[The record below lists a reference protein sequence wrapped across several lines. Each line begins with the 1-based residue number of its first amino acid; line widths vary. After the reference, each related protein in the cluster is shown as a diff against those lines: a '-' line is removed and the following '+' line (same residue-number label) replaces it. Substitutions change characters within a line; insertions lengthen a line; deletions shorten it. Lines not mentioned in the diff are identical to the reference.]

1 MFKQVW
7 FQTHWIIG
15 ITAGVVLAVVG
26 VTGGLLS
33 FETQILDWLNSD
45 VRIVSSRPESPLAP
59 AELVKRIAAANPKR
73 QITAL
78 SVSSDPSAA
87 AKVTFARPRTA
98 GKDPSGRPGRGAR
111 GEARYIDPYS
121 GALIEGNGA
130 KGEGF
135 FQGTRSLHRWLTAGD
150 FGNRDVGKQIVDAST
165 VLLVVL
171 AFSGLYLRWPR
182 SAGNWRSWLKLDF
195 ALQGR
200 SFLWHLHAVIGTW
213 MLALYVVMALTGLFF
228 GYDWYRDGLY
238 SLTGTP
244 RPAPRGEMSRAG
256 TSGREQVRP
265 VDRGR
270 DVMNGRDES
279 ARSDVSGDAMSGRGQ
294 SARGDTSGSA
304 MSARGQ
310 TERRAGAT
318 PDLTATWAAFLRA
331 SASDGYSIANL
342 DLSHGKRVEIRYLA
356 AKAPHVRA
364 FNTFEVDAVSGAVL
378 KNERYAA
385 KPAGAKL
392 IASMFPLHT
401 GSFFGLPGLV
411 IYMIA
416 SLGMPLFAI
425 TGWMLY
431 LDRRKKKYAARA
443 TARELVA
450 TRSKTLAN
458 THDLLIGFASQAG
471 FARQLAWQTADSL
484 QSAGV
489 NVQVHSLAKLS
500 SEQLST
506 FKRALFVVSTF
517 GEGEPPDEARGF
529 ERKIMK
535 GSMPLTNMKFGLL
548 ALGDRQYRTFC
559 AFGQTL
565 DGWLRRQGAQ
575 PMFPRVDVDCGRPEA
590 LYQWQE
596 RLGELTGTAGSAW
609 IEPQFARWRLV
620 NRQLLNAGS
629 VGAPMYLIE
638 LQPADSKSLSWQ
650 AGDIAEILAPPVP
663 TDRDVETTEAA
674 SIAAVGEPTKAG
686 FLLATR
692 DSRTATAA
700 DGRREYSIA
709 SIPEDS
715 RLQLVIRQ
723 VQRRDST
730 LGLGSGWLTKHAP
743 LDTFVKLRVRANPT
757 FHAPDRDSPLILIG
771 NGTGIAGLRSHLK
784 ARAHRK
790 GKGVWLIY
798 GERNEQYDYLFRREI
813 EAWLATG
820 TLERLDLAFSRDQ
833 PEQRRSGP
841 HSAEP
846 LCAQHQ
852 VERLNVQHRT
862 ERLNVQLQAERLYV
876 QLQPE
881 RLNVQH
887 QAERLYVQ
895 NIVTARAET
904 VKEWIRRGAAILV
917 CGSLEGMA
925 PGVQSALHQVLGEP
939 ELAHLAAE
947 GRYRRDVY

>member
-7 FQTHWIIG
+7 FQTHWVIG

-45 VRIVSSRPESPLAP
+45 VRIVSPRPESALAP
-59 AELVKRIAAANPKR
+59 AELVKRIAAANPQR

-78 SVSSDPSAA
+78 SVSSDPTAA
-87 AKVTFARPRTA
+87 VKVTFARPRTA
-98 GKDPSGRPGRGAR
+98 DKGSSRPPGRGSR
-111 GEARYIDPYS
+111 GEARYADPYS

-130 KGEGF
+130 KGEAF

-200 SFLWHLHAVIGTW
+200 SFLWHLHAVMGTW

-244 RPAPRGEMSRAG
+244 RPAPRGEMSREM
-256 TSGREQVRP
+256 SGRDQI
-265 VDRGR
+265 GR
-270 DVMNGRDES
+270 T
-279 ARSDVSGDAMSGRGQ
+279 AMISRGQ
-294 SARGDTSGSA
+294 SARGDISDNA
-304 MSARGQ
+304 RSARGQ
-310 TERRAGAT
+310 SERRAGAT
-318 PDLTATWAAFLRA
+318 PDLTAAWTAFLRA

-342 DLSHGKRVEIRYLA
+342 DLARGKRVEIRYLA
-356 AKAPHVRA
+356 AKAPHIRA
-364 FNTFEVDAVSGAVL
+364 FNTFEVDSISGAVL

-392 IASMFPLHT
+392 VASMFPLHT

-450 TRSKTLAN
+450 TKSKTLTN

-471 FARQLAWQTADSL
+471 LARQLAWQTADSL

-489 NVQVHSLAKLS
+489 NVQVHSLAKLG

-559 AFGQTL
+559 AFGQAL

-590 LYQWQE
+590 LFQWQE
-596 RLGELTGTAGSAW
+596 RLGELTGSAGSAW
-609 IEPQFARWRLV
+609 IEPQFERWRLV

-629 VGAPMYLIE
+629 IGAPMYLIE
-638 LQPADSKSLSWQ
+638 LQPADSKNLSWQ
-650 AGDIAEILAPPVP
+650 AGDIAEILAPP
-663 TDRDVETTEAA
+663 DRDNGPTAAVA
-674 SIAAVGEPTKAG
+674 SIAAVGEPAKAV
-686 FLLATR
+686 FQLATGDLR
-692 DSRTATAA
+692 PATAA
-700 DGRREYSIA
+700 NARREYSIA
-709 SIPEDS
+709 SIPEDG

-723 VQRRDST
+723 LQRRDGA

-757 FHAPDRDSPLILIG
+757 FHAPDRDAPLILIG

-833 PEQRRSGP
+833 PEQHYGL

-846 LCAQHQ
+846 LYA
-852 VERLNVQHRT
+852 
-862 ERLNVQLQAERLYV
+862 
-876 QLQPE
+876 
-881 RLNVQH
+881 QH
-887 QAERLYVQ
+887 QAENLSVQRWTERPNVQNQADRLYVQ
-895 NIVTARAET
+895 NIVIARAEIVT
-904 VKEWIRRGAAILV
+904 EWIRRGAAILV

-925 PGVQSALHQVLGEP
+925 PGVESALHQVLGEP
-939 ELAHLAAE
+939 ELARLAAE